1 MAKSCNS
8 GLKNRLYI
16 VIVKCES
23 NKDRFFNV
31 TLLACVFCSS
41 FPTNFRLSNV
51 SRRIWGGALEEKKT
65 ARMGGVKGG
74 VGKGLSL
81 SHQPLPF
88 FRFLPFDNGICNAGQ
103 SCSLSKRVHFD
114 KGEFDFFF
122 LDYKCK

>member
-74 VGKGLSL
+74 
-81 SHQPLPF
+81 
-88 FRFLPFDNGICNAGQ
+88 
-103 SCSLSKRVHFD
+103 
-114 KGEFDFFF
+114 
-122 LDYKCK
+122 